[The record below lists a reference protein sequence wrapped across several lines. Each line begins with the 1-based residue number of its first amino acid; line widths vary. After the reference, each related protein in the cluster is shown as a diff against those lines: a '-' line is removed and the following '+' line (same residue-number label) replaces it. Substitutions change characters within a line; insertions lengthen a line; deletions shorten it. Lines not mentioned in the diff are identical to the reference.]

1 MFGTNGVPTMRTG
14 AKSAAATTRSLVT
27 GIDLIRSGEEFGFSR
42 LADCSKTDRECGRNQ
57 EQTCVIKVHARS
69 TDAQHFRSRG
79 DGSLQS
85 EPVHVGGSNDEAEA
99 ARFARLEKTSD

>member
-1 MFGTNGVPTMRTG
+1 
-14 AKSAAATTRSLVT
+14 
-27 GIDLIRSGEEFGFSR
+27 
-42 LADCSKTDRECGRNQ
+42 
-57 EQTCVIKVHARS
+57 VIKVHARS

-85 EPVHVGGSNDEAEA
+85 EPVHVSGSNDEAEA